1 MSETQAQRPLLV
13 LDLDEALV
21 HAEEKGKPQLGRS
34 PDFTTSDYVVY
45 KRPHLAE
52 FLSRMW
58 KLYDLAVWSAAGTLY
73 VNRVVEEIFA
83 DQRQP
88 VFVFSGVRTTRRFDH
103 DRMEAYYIKDLKKV
117 RKRGFDLR
125 RVLIADDLERNA
137 ERNYG
142 NAVYLKE
149 FNGELEDDELLL
161 LAEYLEQL
169 ADKPNFRTIEK
180 RYWRSEV
187 QKARAAGAARVE
199 EAPKVDTDESRP
211 GATSGAGK
219 NPASAAPRP
228 ERKRSKRASSKR
240 ARSKR
245 KSI

>member
-1 MSETQAQRPLLV
+1 MSESQAQRPLLV

-103 DRMEAYYIKDLKKV
+103 DRMEPYYIKDLKKV

-187 QKARAAGAARVE
+187 QKSRAARLAQVLKEPA
-199 EAPKVDTDESRP
+199 DESFEVSVSTVKTP
-211 GATSGAGK
+211 V
-219 NPASAAPRP
+219 SAASSP
-228 ERKRSKRASSKR
+228 ERKPSKR
-240 ARSKR
+240 ARSKS
-245 KSI
+245 KSS

>member
-21 HAEEKGKPQLGRS
+21 HAEEKGKPHLGRS

-73 VNRVVEEIFA
+73 VNRVVEVIFA
-83 DQRQP
+83 DHKQP

-117 RKRGFDLR
+117 RKTGFDLR
-125 RVLIADDLERNA
+125 RVLIVDDLQLNA
-137 ERNYG
+137 QRNYG
-142 NAVYLKE
+142 NAVYVDE
-149 FNGELEDDELLL
+149 FNGDKDDNELSLLS
-161 LAEYLEQL
+161 EYLERL
-169 ADKPNFRTIEK
+169 AASPNFRAVEK
-180 RYWRSEV
+180 RYWRKETEKR
-187 QKARAAGAARVE
+187 QAE
-199 EAPKVDTDESRP
+199 
-211 GATSGAGK
+211 K
-219 NPASAAPRP
+219 NPA
-228 ERKRSKRASSKR
+228 
-240 ARSKR
+240 
-245 KSI
+245 

>member
-21 HAEEKGKPQLGRS
+21 HAEEKGKPHLGRS

-45 KRPHLAE
+45 KRPHLEE

-73 VNRVVEEIFA
+73 VNRVVEVIFA

-187 QKARAAGAARVE
+187 QKARAARAARVE
-199 EAPKVDTDESRP
+199 ETPKVDTDESRP
-211 GATSGAGK
+211 GATAGAGK
-219 NPASAAPRP
+219 NPASAAPRHG
-228 ERKRSKRASSKR
+228 RKRTRR

-245 KSI
+245 KSY

>member
-1 MSETQAQRPLLV
+1 MDNITAQRPLLV
-13 LDLDEALV
+13 LDLDEAMV
-21 HAEEKGKPQLGRS
+21 HAEEKAKPLPGRS

-45 KRPHLAE
+45 KRPHLDE

-73 VNRVVEEIFA
+73 VNRVVEVIFEGH
-83 DQRQP
+83 RQP

-137 ERNYG
+137 ERNFG

-149 FNGELEDDELLL
+149 FNGELDDNELLL
-161 LAEYLEQL
+161 LAGYLEQL

-180 RYWRSEV
+180 RYWRAEV
-187 QKARAAGAARVE
+187 LKAKEAEAQITPVAQTAGTN
-199 EAPKVDTDESRP
+199 PKSPTRRT
-211 GATSGAGK
+211 G
-219 NPASAAPRP
+219 
-228 ERKRSKRASSKR
+228 RKRSKRNPSQG
-240 ARSKR
+240 R
-245 KSI
+245 K